1 MATATLIPRVPTMT
15 KKSTPD
21 RDKAVLAGD
30 KRAFEQLVH
39 EESPRLYRMIYQ
51 IVNNADE
58 ARNVLQETFLQAY
71 TRLDSFRG
79 DAKLSTWV
87 YAIGLNLARAARRK
101 AARVR
106 VLENEEFEMLPP
118 QFMAGQHMGHYR
130 EWNGEQ
136 KLQADE
142 RKRLLHEAIQ
152 RLPDQHRT
160 IVNLKDINGWA
171 TEDVARLLNI
181 SNGAVRVRLH
191 RARQA
196 LRTLL
201 APYFSGAVTS

>member
-1 MATATLIPRVPTMT
+1 MATATLIPRVPARTR
-15 KKSTPD
+15 KSTPD
-21 RDKAVLAGD
+21 RDQAVLAGD
-30 KRAFEQLVH
+30 KQAFEQLVH

-58 ARNVLQETFLQAY
+58 ARNVLQETFLQSY
-71 TRLDSFRG
+71 TRLESFRG
-79 DAKLSTWV
+79 DAKLSTWI

-106 VLENEEFEMLPP
+106 VLEQDEFEQLRP
-118 QFMAGQHMGHYR
+118 QFLSGRYAGNHR

-136 KLQADE
+136 RLQTEE
-142 RKRLLHEAIQ
+142 RKRLLYEAIE

-160 IVNLKDINGWA
+160 IVNLKDIDGWA

-196 LRTLL
+196 LRALL
-201 APYFSGAVTS
+201 APYFSGALTS

>member
-30 KRAFEQLVH
+30 KQAFEQLVH

-101 AARVR
+101 AARIR

-118 QFMAGQHMGHYR
+118 QFLAGRHMGNYR
-130 EWNGEQ
+130 EWNGEH

-171 TEDVARLLNI
+171 TEDVARVLNI

-196 LRTLL
+196 LRALL
-201 APYFSGAVTS
+201 APYFSGALTS

>member
-1 MATATLIPRVPTMT
+1 MATATLIPRVPTRT
-15 KKSTPD
+15 PKSTPA

-30 KRAFEQLVH
+30 KQAFEQLVH

-58 ARNVLQETFLQAY
+58 ARNVLQETFMQSY
-71 TRLDSFRG
+71 IRLETFRG
-79 DAKLSTWV
+79 DAKLSTWI

-106 VLENEEFEMLPP
+106 VLEHEEFEHLNP
-118 QFMAGQHMGHYR
+118 QFMSGRHAGNYR

-136 KLQADE
+136 RLQTEE
-142 RKRLLHEAIQ
+142 RKRLLYEAIQ
-152 RLPDQHRT
+152 RLPEQHRT

-171 TEDVARLLNI
+171 TEDVARLMNI

-196 LRTLL
+196 LRALL
-201 APYFSGAVTS
+201 APYFSGALTS